1 MTENNIKNKLAA
13 LEALLFIY
21 GEPISISNIA
31 KHLNLEEKECLN
43 LIQEYE
49 LKLKEDERGLMILVN
64 NNAVQLGTKPEYS
77 YLLENLIKKEFSED
91 LTPASLETLS
101 IILYLGPISKNKI
114 DYLRGVDSSFILRN
128 LMLRGL
134 IDRFQ
139 NPENLHT
146 FLYDT
151 SFKLLRYLG
160 VSKKE
165 DLPDYEKF
173 QKLNEKFEKNETQTN
188 DLVNET

>member
-1 MTENNIKNKLAA
+1 MTQNNIKNKLAE

-21 GEPISISNIA
+21 GEPLSVSNVS
-31 KHLNLEEKECLN
+31 KYLNLEEEECLN
-43 LIQEYE
+43 LIKEYE
-49 LKLKEDERGLMILVN
+49 LKLKEEERGLIILVN
-64 NNAVQLGTKPEYS
+64 NNSVQLGTKPEYS

-128 LMLRGL
+128 LMTRGL

-146 FLYDT
+146 FLYDV

-165 DLPDYEKF
+165 DFPDYDKF
-173 QKLNEKFEKNETQTN
+173 QKLNDKFENNEKQ
-188 DLVNET
+188 VN

>member
-21 GEPISISNIA
+21 GEPIKITDIA

-49 LKLKEDERGLMILVN
+49 LKLKEDERGLMILTN
-64 NNAVQLGTKPEYS
+64 NNSVQLGTKTEYS

-160 VSKKE
+160 ISKKE
-165 DLPDYEKF
+165 DLPDYNKF
-173 QKLNEKFEKNETQTN
+173 QKLNEKFEKGETQTN
-188 DLVNET
+188 DLVNEI

>member
-173 QKLNEKFEKNETQTN
+173 QKLNEKFEKNETQAN